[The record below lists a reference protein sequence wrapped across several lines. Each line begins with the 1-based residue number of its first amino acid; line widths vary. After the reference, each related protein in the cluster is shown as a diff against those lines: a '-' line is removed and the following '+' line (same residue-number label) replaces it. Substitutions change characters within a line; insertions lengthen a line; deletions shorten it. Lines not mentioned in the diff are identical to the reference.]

1 VSGIVSQPALADLP
15 RVARTG
21 TTVGTNTVNTAAI
34 VDLAVTNAKLSVN
47 ASDQGKHGLW
57 VPANFM
63 RPTVSN
69 GCAALVDVETTAG
82 RPDQQVLDFD
92 GSADEFAQFDFA
104 LGNSW
109 NVSTFTFQAYY
120 THLTAVTTD
129 VAWALQTDVAWAL
142 QGVSVANDETIDVV
156 YGTAVVVVDTL
167 LNAAEDEHITAESSA
182 VTLGGTVA
190 ALNHLYFRFF
200 RDVSA
205 DDTSTDARFIGLIL
219 FLTTD
224 AGTDA

>member
-1 VSGIVSQPALADLP
+1 MAGGIVNQPALADL
-15 RVARTG
+15 ARPARKVGAAGISDGSLTDAKF
-21 TTVGTNTVNTAAI
+21 TT
-34 VDLAVTNAKLSVN
+34 N
-47 ASDQGKHGLW
+47 ASDQGKHGIW
-57 VPANFM
+57 VPSRYM
-63 RPTVSN
+63 RPTISN
-69 GCAALVDVETTAG
+69 GCASIVSVETTAG

-92 GSADEFAQFDFA
+92 GGADEFAQFDFSI
-104 LGNSW
+104 GNSW

-129 VAWALQTDVAWAL
+129 VAWGL

-167 LNAAEDEHITAESSA
+167 LNAAEDEHITAESGA
-182 VTLGGTVA
+182 ITLGGTVA
-190 ALNHLYFRFF
+190 ALNHLYFRVL

-205 DDTSTDARFIGLIL
+205 DDTATDARLIGLVL